1 MLQRWRFHCPNG
13 LLAIFTWPNQSNLRF
28 LSFLSSPH
36 PNTTRV
42 FLTKSFSPFPHR
54 SREEKS
60 CINWFDSRRHILYY
74 RVAARSLVS
83 SYCPIPSCPFLSV
96 MLRQQLVRFSTRRA
110 FSSTIKKQSHFEEG
124 VYSNI
129 PVKVKNRK
137 IPYGWV
143 HFGFFGAGFL
153 FPFAA
158 CLVQQKKQ
166 GLI

>member
-1 MLQRWRFHCPNG
+1 
-13 LLAIFTWPNQSNLRF
+13 
-28 LSFLSSPH
+28 
-36 PNTTRV
+36 
-42 FLTKSFSPFPHR
+42 
-54 SREEKS
+54 
-60 CINWFDSRRHILYY
+60 
-74 RVAARSLVS
+74 
-83 SYCPIPSCPFLSV
+83 

-153 FPFAA
+153 FPFVA